1 LEIVTMTHSQGHGGD
16 RSTGRALQNLRRES
30 RRLGRMAQQLEMAAD
45 TRLARDCGSRRGD
58 GVRLAQTGI
67 WAVTVLA
74 AVALATQ
81 SWPGIL
87 SMAPR
92 GAAIATPAA
101 AAAAT
106 APGAR
111 PLPDD
116 GGDVPALATAVSP
129 LAPSATWPAITA
141 PPQAIRALQPSSPIE
156 TARATPAAAPTGAK
170 PTADEMLALGS
181 VLTGVRP
188 TSAGPG
194 THPTGVVFFDPR
206 CPYCHAAWKDL
217 ADSNLDLLWLP
228 VPALGKED
236 VGSSKVAAVLG
247 NAAGGKDVLVNAFG
261 DAPASATMTAELQ
274 ARADENTAGFLTLA
288 RSWPQE
294 IEGVPAFVIRG
305 ADGQVHIGSG
315 WPPPPGLIATGN

>member
-1 LEIVTMTHSQGHGGD
+1 MTHSQGSGGN
-16 RSTGRALQNLRRES
+16 RSPGRALQDLQRER
-30 RRLGRMAQQLEMAAD
+30 RRLGRVAQQLEMAAGD
-45 TRLARDCGSRRGD
+45 RLSGDRGARRGD

-92 GAAIATPAA
+92 SLAASAP
-101 AAAAT
+101 AAT
-106 APGAR
+106 AQAPGAAV
-111 PLPDD
+111 DD
-116 GGDVPALATAVSP
+116 GGDVPALAVTP
-129 LAPSATWPAITA
+129 APIAPAANWPAVA
-141 PPQAIRALQPSSPIE
+141 GLPQAIPALQPA
-156 TARATPAAAPTGAK
+156 TALQPARTATVAAPTGAK

-188 TSAGPG
+188 ASAGAG
-194 THPTGVVFFDPR
+194 TRPTGVVFFDPR

-217 ADSNLDLLWLP
+217 SDSNLDLLWLP
-228 VPALGKED
+228 VPALGRED
-236 VGSSKVAAVLG
+236 VASSKVAAVLG
-247 NAAGGKDVLVNAFG
+247 NAANGKDVLVNAFG

-274 ARADENTAGFLTLA
+274 AKADENTAGFLTLA

-294 IEGVPAFVIRG
+294 IEGVPAFVMRG

-315 WPPPPGLIATGN
+315 WPPPPDLLATSN